1 VSNHPDL
8 AKKYGYEEA
17 EGGAAAA
24 EAGAAEGGE
33 KKGGG
38 GKKKGG
44 LKEVTIAQKS
54 RQKNKF
60 ICLVRGL
67 EKFGASPAL
76 FPCLDVIRQ
85 GHSTARATHRTA
97 QEQRTATATRVQ

>member
-1 VSNHPDL
+1 MSNHPDL

-17 EGGAAAA
+17 EGGASAA
-24 EAGAAEGGE
+24 EAGAAEGNE

-76 FPCLDVIRQ
+76 SWFDQC
-85 GHSTARATHRTA
+85 TALLCTRNTSHRARLA
-97 QEQRTATATRVQ
+97 W